1 MSRRPTPIPNMLH
14 LSAER
19 LAALQDDPPTAEEL
33 THLAGCAD
41 CARERRAYGALRT
54 LADGE
59 HARLGAPLS
68 DWNALAPRLRA
79 DGVIDTG
86 TPIVARRRM
95 PVRWLQV
102 AAGLLLVAGGT
113 ILGRLSA
120 HQTPFP
126 AAPADSATRSVASAP
141 ANASFDTPEHAQQVR
156 DSAAALYQQ
165 AVAYLARQDSAT
177 TATTPAAIRTRLAA
191 LDHVS
196 ETMRQALQ
204 LAPGDP
210 VINGYYLT
218 TLGQREATIRQLNTA
233 LPAGLRMQSF

>member
-1 MSRRPTPIPNMLH
+1 MLH

-19 LAALQDDPPTAEEL
+19 LAALQDDPPTVEEL
-33 THLAGCAD
+33 AHLAACAD

-54 LADGE
+54 VADGE
-59 HARLGAPLS
+59 RARLGTPLS

-86 TPIVARRRM
+86 APVAARRRV

-113 ILGRLSA
+113 VLGRLSA
-120 HQTPFP
+120 HAPAFP
-126 AAPADSATRSVASAP
+126 AAADAPPKTVAAAPTTKPASTT
-141 ANASFDTPEHAQQVR
+141 FDTPERAQQVR

-165 AVAYLARQDSAT
+165 AVAYLARQDSVS
-177 TATTPAAIRTRLAA
+177 TAGTPAAIRTRLAA

-196 ETMRQALQ
+196 ETMRQAMQ

>member
-1 MSRRPTPIPNMLH
+1 MLH

-19 LAALQDDPPTAEEL
+19 LAALQDEPPTAEEL
-33 THLAGCAD
+33 AHLAGCAE
-41 CARERRAYGALRT
+41 CAGERRAYGALRT
-54 LADGE
+54 LAEGE
-59 HARLGAPLS
+59 HARLGTPLT

-86 TPIVARRRM
+86 APIAARRRL

-102 AAGLLLVAGGT
+102 AAGLLLVAGGAM
-113 ILGRLSA
+113 LGRVSA
-120 HQTPFP
+120 HQGPIP
-126 AAPADSATRSVASAP
+126 AAAPTLDTAPKTVASA
-141 ANASFDTPEHAQQVR
+141 ATDTVFESAQRAQQVR
-156 DSAAALYQQ
+156 DSAAVLYQQ
-165 AVAYLARQDSAT
+165 AVAFLARQDSAT
-177 TATTPAAIRTRLAA
+177 TSATPASIRSRLAA

-233 LPAGLRMQSF
+233 LPAGLRMQSY

>member
-1 MSRRPTPIPNMLH
+1 MLH

-19 LAALQDDPPTAEEL
+19 LAALRDDPPTAEEL
-33 THLAGCAD
+33 AHLAGCAD
-41 CARERRAYGALRT
+41 CARERRAFGALHA
-54 LADGE
+54 LADAE
-59 HARLGAPLS
+59 HARLGTPLT

-86 TPIVARRRM
+86 TSIVARRRL

-102 AAGLLLVAGGT
+102 AAGLLLVAGGAM
-113 ILGRLSA
+113 LGRLSA
-120 HQTPFP
+120 HQPPFP
-126 AAPADSATRSVASAP
+126 APSTIDAPSKTVASA
-141 ANASFDTPEHAQQVR
+141 AADTTFESAARAQQVR

-165 AVAYLARQDSAT
+165 AVAYLAKQDST
-177 TATTPAAIRTRLAA
+177 STSTTPAAIRTRLAA

>member
-1 MSRRPTPIPNMLH
+1 MLH
-14 LSAER
+14 LSTER
-19 LAALQDDPPTAEEL
+19 LAALQDEPPTVEEIA
-33 THLAGCAD
+33 HLAACAD

-54 LADGE
+54 FAEGE
-59 HARLGAPLS
+59 RARLGTPLS
-68 DWNALAPRLRA
+68 DWNALVPRLRA

-86 TPIVARRRM
+86 APIAARRRV

-113 ILGRLSA
+113 MLGRLSA
-120 HQTPFP
+120 HAPPFP
-126 AAPADSATRSVASAP
+126 AAADAPPKTVATATSPTSPAPSNAT
-141 ANASFDTPEHAQQVR
+141 FDTPERAQQVR

-165 AVAYLARQDSAT
+165 AVAYLARQDSAST
-177 TATTPAAIRTRLAA
+177 TGTPAAIRTRLAA

>member
-1 MSRRPTPIPNMLH
+1 MLH

-19 LAALQDDPPTAEEL
+19 LAALHDESPTAEEL
-33 THLAGCAD
+33 AHLAVCAD
-41 CARERRAYGALRT
+41 CSRERHAYDALRA

-59 HARLGAPLS
+59 RARLGAPLT
-68 DWNALAPRLRA
+68 DWNALAPRLRD

-86 TPIVARRRM
+86 MPRVARRRV

-113 ILGRLSA
+113 VLGRLSA
-120 HQTPFP
+120 HQPPFP
-126 AAPADSATRSVASAP
+126 TAVPVDSSATTVASGPTAH
-141 ANASFDTPEHAQQVR
+141 FDNPQRAQQVR

-177 TATTPAAIRTRLAA
+177 TNPTTPAAIRTRLAA

-204 LAPGDP
+204 LAPTDP

-233 LPAGLRMQSF
+233 LPAGMRMQSF